1 MLSNI
6 ELERYSRQIVR
17 IGRKGQETLKKARVA
32 VVGAGAVGSAISLN
46 LACAGVGYIRIID
59 RDIVEPSNLS
69 RQFLFSPADIGKP
82 KALVASQFLFRLN
95 PEIEVEPVVEDLNAS
110 NIEAL
115 LSGVGMVLDGL
126 DNLEARFLTNEFCV
140 KNKIPFVYGGAIG
153 DSGMVT
159 TITQKSPCFK
169 CLLPKNPSQGSLPTC
184 ETEGVL
190 VQATNIIGTLVS
202 LEALKL
208 LLGIGETLEAKVL
221 NVSLKSLSF
230 EKIKYKKNPNCPVC
244 SKREFPLLSRREP
257 QTSIVSLCGRGAF
270 QITPARHASIS
281 LPELAKK
288 LARLPSFRVKSFA
301 SDILSAEFEG
311 HPIIL
316 FRSGRAI
323 VKGAKSP
330 GEAKSILNRILAF

>member
-6 ELERYSRQIVR
+6 ELERYSRQIVK
-17 IGRKGQETLKKARVA
+17 IGRKGQERLKKARVA
-32 VVGAGAVGSAISLN
+32 VVGAGAVGSAVALN

-82 KALVASQFLFRLN
+82 KAIVAGEFLSRMN
-95 PEIEVEPVVEDLNAS
+95 PEIKIEPVVEDLNAS

-115 LSGVGMVLDGL
+115 LSGVDLVLDGL
-126 DNLEARFLTNEFCV
+126 DNLETRFLVNEFCV
-140 KNKIPFVYGGAIG
+140 KNKIPYIYGGAIW

-159 TITQKSPCFK
+159 TITPKSPCLK
-169 CLLPKNPSQGSLPTC
+169 CLLPKSPKAGSLETC
-184 ETEGVL
+184 ETAGVI
-190 VQATNIIGTLVS
+190 VQATNIVGTLVS

-208 LLGIGETLEAKVL
+208 LLGFGEALEANVL
-221 NVSLKSLSF
+221 NVSLPSLSF
-230 EKIKYKKNPNCPVC
+230 EKISYKKNPKCPVC
-244 SKREFPLLSRREP
+244 AKKEFPLLSRKEP

-270 QITPARHASIS
+270 QITPAKPASIS

-288 LARLPSFRVKSFA
+288 LSHLPSFRVKSFA
-301 SDILSAEFEG
+301 SEVLSAEFEG

-316 FRSGRAI
+316 FKSGRAI
-323 VKGAKSP
+323 VKGVKSP
-330 GEAKSILNRILAF
+330 GEAKGILGRILSF